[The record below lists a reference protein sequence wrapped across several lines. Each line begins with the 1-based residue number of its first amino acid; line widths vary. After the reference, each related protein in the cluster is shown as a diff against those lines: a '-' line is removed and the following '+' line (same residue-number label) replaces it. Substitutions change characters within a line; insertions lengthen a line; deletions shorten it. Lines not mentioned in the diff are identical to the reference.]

1 MVHLKNKAVLN
12 SFTHGGSDQRF
23 ANRVFHNLDHNC
35 QLGSKARSLFLF
47 VILPLLSSTI
57 AWCTW
62 SISSYGKFDFTPL
75 IFPTYFMHFT
85 DNSNICCMFDSPISS
100 AFRSVIKYTYRHI
113 YSTSSIEYSRN

>member
-1 MVHLKNKAVLN
+1 MVHLKKKAVLN

-35 QLGSKARSLFLF
+35 QLGPAARSLLIF
-47 VILPLLSSTI
+47 VILPLASPL
-57 AWCTW
+57 AWCAW
-62 SISSYGKFDFTPL
+62 SISYYCKFDFTPL
-75 IFPTYFMHFT
+75 IFQTYFMHFT

-113 YSTSSIEYSRN
+113 YSPSTIEYTRN